1 MKAVRNVKVCF
12 STDIHPFY
20 TYFNFIYLG
29 KARSW
34 RILVWDQNQRRADMY
49 ISGQKLYHLSTINLP
64 CSFRAVLIQAVTSAS
79 DIFFTLQELKPL
91 GILSALFTLKHEESM
106 NI

>member
-1 MKAVRNVKVCF
+1 M
-12 STDIHPFY
+12 
-20 TYFNFIYLG
+20 
-29 KARSW
+29 
-34 RILVWDQNQRRADMY
+34 LVWDQKQGCAGVY

-64 CSFRAVLIQAVTSAS
+64 CCFTETLIQAVTSAS

>member
-12 STDIHPFY
+12 STDIRPFY
-20 TYFNFIYLG
+20 TSFNFIYLG
-29 KARSW
+29 KACSW
-34 RILVWDQNQRRADMY
+34 SILVWGQNQRCAGMY

-64 CSFRAVLIQAVTSAS
+64 CCFRETLIQAVTSAS
-79 DIFFTLQELKPL
+79 DIFFTLQELKTL
-91 GILSALFTLKHEESM
+91 GILSALFTLKHKESM